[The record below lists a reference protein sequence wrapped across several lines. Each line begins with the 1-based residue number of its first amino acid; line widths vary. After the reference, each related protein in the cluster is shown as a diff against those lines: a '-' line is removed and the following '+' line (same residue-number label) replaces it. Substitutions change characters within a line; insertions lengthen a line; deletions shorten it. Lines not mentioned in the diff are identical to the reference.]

1 MRVLIADDDR
11 SLARVLEL
19 TMQDEGHR
27 TIVSFEGKGCLDL
40 LKKESFDVCILDL
53 NMPNMS
59 GLEVLEAF
67 RGKPPCPIIVLTA
80 YEQVELAVRAMK
92 NGAFDYLTKPY
103 DRQKLLRSME
113 LAHSHQ
119 SLKVENEK
127 LRTQLSRERV
137 RNYVKPQEGKY
148 AKLLDFAAGS
158 DTTVMLLGQTGVGK
172 EYAARYIHDHSRRGL
187 EPFVAVNCAA
197 IPENLLESEIFGHS
211 KGAFTSAS
219 EDRKGLLEEAG
230 EGTFFLDE
238 IGDLPLSLQGKL
250 LRVIEE
256 RRYRRLGESREREF
270 KGRLFCA
277 SHQNLPKM
285 IREKGFREDLYYRLN
300 TFPIEIPPLRE
311 RTQELGS
318 FLNHFLPETHFM
330 PDALQ
335 YLQGKNWTGNLREL
349 RNYCS
354 RIAVFYASSTA
365 ISKENLEGIEA
376 MLEEPV
382 EQAEFMLPRDGLN
395 VEELL
400 ESLLD
405 QALQRTQNNQ
415 RQAGELLG
423 WSRQQVIHRLRKQK
437 TRDQRKK
444 EEV

>member
-238 IGDLPLSLQGKL
+238 IGDMSLSAQAKVLRALQEKKIS
-250 LRVIEE
+250 RVGSEKDILVDVRVLAATNKDLKKEIAD
-256 RRYRRLGESREREF
+256 
-270 KGRLFCA
+270 GR
-277 SHQNLPKM
+277 
-285 IREKGFREDLYYRLN
+285 FREDLYHRLAV
-300 TFPIEIPPLRE
+300 IMIHVPPLNERRE
-311 RTQELGS
+311 DIPSLIDFFTTQIAQE
-318 FLNHFLPETHFM
+318 
-330 PDALQ
+330 
-335 YLQGKNWTGNLREL
+335 QGESAKPFSPAAVQLLESYDWTGNIREL
-349 RNYCS
+349 RNVVERLIILGNHEVS
-354 RIAVFYASSTA
+354 EEDVRLFAV
-365 ISKENLEGIEA
+365 K
-376 MLEEPV
+376 
-382 EQAEFMLPRDGLN
+382 
-395 VEELL
+395 
-400 ESLLD
+400 
-405 QALQRTQNNQ
+405 
-415 RQAGELLG
+415 
-423 WSRQQVIHRLRKQK
+423 
-437 TRDQRKK
+437 
-444 EEV
+444 